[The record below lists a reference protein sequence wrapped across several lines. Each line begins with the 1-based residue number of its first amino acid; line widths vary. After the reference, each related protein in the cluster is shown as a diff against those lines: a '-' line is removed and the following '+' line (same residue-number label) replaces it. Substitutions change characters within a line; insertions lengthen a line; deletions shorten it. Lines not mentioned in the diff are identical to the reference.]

1 MNNIS
6 DAADLLATAREA
18 LTHELLPLLP
28 KERRY
33 VGLMIANVIGIA
45 ARELRAGAVAM
56 ANEAERVAKLLVRSG
71 IPLPDDAEADAYDLP
86 ALRRALVTAI
96 RAGRFDEPA
105 ADTALMAHLSRTA
118 ADWVAISN
126 PKALRAT

>member
-18 LTHELLPLLP
+18 LTHELLPLVP

-45 ARELRAGAVAM
+45 ARELRAGTVAM
-56 ANEAERVAKLLVRSG
+56 ANEAERVAKLLVRCD
-71 IPLPDDAEADAYDLP
+71 IPLPGDPKADDLP
-86 ALRRALVTAI
+86 ALRRALATAI

-105 ADTALMAHLSRTA
+105 AETALMAHLSRTA

-126 PKALRAT
+126 PKALRAK